1 SSKGLWLR
9 FPRLYRWEFRV
20 NPTPNGKAPVVEIV
34 VVSFVPPLF
43 FLKTSRCPQSS
54 AVQTEFTSA
63 FTASLIARSFSSKPA
78 GPPDE
83 STKFSTNGGAG
94 RRVIRFT
101 LIGGGGGKRAAS
113 KATAVIAFCRRPE
126 NAFIPFTPSVKS
138 LLRGSPE
145 KNVPFGTGRMLL

>member
-1 SSKGLWLR
+1 MNITLTINRTGGSESKTFVLTIN
-9 FPRLYRWEFRV
+9 PV
-20 NPTPNGKAPVVEIV
+20 NDAP
-34 VVSFVPPLF
+34 SFT
-43 FLKTSRCPQSS
+43 KG
-54 AVQTEFTSA
+54 ADQTTNEDAGAQTVNNWATNIS
-63 FTASLIARSFSSKPA
+63 A

-126 NAFIPFTPSVKS
+126 NAFIPFIPSVKS